1 MTTTAAAPTTHPTL
15 VIIKDGGWTRFLA
28 TFASGDQAITWL
40 EAKRAESMEITGAIY
55 SGIWGEEDEAYP
67 LAPVGPI
74 TPDVDRLL
82 GYLYPRCEHGMDAQS
97 CMGPDHFMSYEQERA
112 LGY

>member
-1 MTTTAAAPTTHPTL
+1 MTQTGEPTSPATL

-40 EAKRAESMEITGAIY
+40 EAKRAESMAATGTIY

-67 LAPVGPI
+67 LAPVGPV
-74 TPDVDRLL
+74 TPDQERLL
-82 GYLYPRCEHGMDAQS
+82 DYLYPRCEHGMDAQS
-97 CMGPDHFMSYEQERA
+97 CMGPDHFMDRQQEIA
-112 LGY
+112 AFGY